1 MKGFPPGVV
10 DAVIASCGPTEQRHR
25 SLPARSMAYFAM
37 GMALHSDGSY
47 EDVLVLISD
56 GLAWADRSEDSP
68 KLANK
73 VVISHARDRLG
84 AEPMEKLF
92 ARVAV
97 PLAIEDETGC
107 WLAGRRLVAVDG
119 TCWTWP
125 TRPPM
130 MPSSAVPGWLRV
142 RSRRSPRHG
151 WWRWPSA
158 ERMRCLTR

>member
-1 MKGFPPGVV
+1 MSDLVSVGVLTKVFPPDVV
-10 DAVIASCGPTEQRHR
+10 DAVIAECGRTEQRRR

-47 EDVLVLISD
+47 QDVLALISD
-56 GLAWADRSEDSP
+56 GLAWAERSEDSP

-73 VVISHARDRLG
+73 AAISHARDRLG

-97 PLAIEDETGC
+97 PLAVEDAPGC

-119 TCWTWP
+119 TCLDLADTLLGVSRGDDAGV
-125 TRPPM
+125 T
-130 MPSSAVPGWLRV
+130 PGDD
-142 RSRRSPRHG
+142 G
-151 WWRWPSA
+151 F
-158 ERMRCLTR
+158 